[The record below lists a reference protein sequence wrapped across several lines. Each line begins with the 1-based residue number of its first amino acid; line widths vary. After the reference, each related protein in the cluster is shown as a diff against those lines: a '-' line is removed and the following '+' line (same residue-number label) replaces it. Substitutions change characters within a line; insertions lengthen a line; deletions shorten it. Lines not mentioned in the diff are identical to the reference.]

1 MKSLKLNFF
10 GLLLLSSFTLLFVQ
24 CEDEPAEPTLSGEA
38 RFEITD
44 APIDNANVQAAF
56 VTVTAVRVDGRAIS
70 ALEVK
75 QTVDLLALQNGNT
88 EFLGSVDLEAG
99 TYSSLEL
106 VLDYETDASG
116 NAPGCYILT
125 DGGGKAALQTTTDN
139 TLELTG
145 SFTVAANQTTNVVMD
160 FDVRKAVRQSESEG
174 YRFVSDSEL
183 NSSVRVVTK
192 SETGTVNGQVENSSE
207 FGSRVVVY
215 AYERGTYDRDTELS
229 GQGSGNIQFKNAVT
243 SAIVR
248 ADGTYTVAFLQE
260 GDYELHFIAYEEPD
274 SEGDREIAG
283 ELQLSLLG
291 SLGLDLN
298 NVSVSARTELSVNVT
313 ATGILP

>member
-10 GLLLLSSFTLLFVQ
+10 GLLLLCSFSVLFVQ

-44 APIDNANVQAAF
+44 APIDNANVQGAF
-56 VTVTAVRVDGRAIS
+56 VTVTAVKVDGRAIS
-70 ALEVK
+70 NLEVK

-88 EFLGSVDLEAG
+88 EILGSTELEAG
-99 TYSSLEL
+99 TYGSLEL

-116 NAPGCYILT
+116 NAPGCYVLL
-125 DGGGKAALQTTTDN
+125 DGGEKEALAASADN

-145 SFTVAANQTTNVVMD
+145 NFTVNAEQTTNVVMD
-160 FDVRKAVRQSESEG
+160 FDVRKAIRSTEDEG
-174 YRFVSDSEL
+174 YQFTSDNEL

-192 SETGTVNGQVENSSE
+192 SETGTVNGEVENSSQ

-229 GQGSGNIQFKNAVT
+229 GQGSGEIEFRNAVT

-248 ADGTYTVAFLQE
+248 ADGNYTIAFLEE
-260 GDYELHFIAYEEPD
+260 GDYELHFIAYEAPD
-274 SEGDREIAG
+274 SDGDREAAG
-283 ELQLSLLG
+283 ELELSLLG

-298 NVSVSARTELSVNVT
+298 NVSVAANASLSVNVT
-313 ATGILP
+313 AIGILP